1 MGGDDDLS
9 ERHRRGTL
17 LQIGAALLER
27 SGHLFITDV
36 DGLCLL
42 AQLGKRLLLEI
53 LTAIL
58 LDESFA
64 IFLGRAEPRFAELVP
79 ILLVGAEL
87 RAGLLDLSIS
97 SGSDVSVRYLELH
110 LLGFLDENLFVDEV
124 AKDGASQRSLS
135 GRVCGKLQALSAP
148 LIDGSKN
155 ITPEERLIADDRD
168 DTIDR
173 Q

>member
-1 MGGDDDLS
+1 M
-9 ERHRRGTL
+9 RRGRWTV
-17 LQIGAALLER
+17 IAGA
-27 SGHLFITDV
+27 
-36 DGLCLL
+36 
-42 AQLGKRLLLEI
+42 
-53 LTAIL
+53 
-58 LDESFA
+58 
-64 IFLGRAEPRFAELVP
+64 

-148 LIDGSKN
+148 LIDGGKN